1 MKKLPWFLEKRKEN
15 FNHLEAGIKNI
26 KGINVL
32 QQPVDKR
39 FSSSHYCLGMML
51 DQKLAIKRS
60 AIMEMLSKKG
70 VGTSIYY
77 PQPVP
82 RMTYYQSKYGY
93 EEKNFINAA
102 LISDGIIAL
111 PVGPHL
117 DLSDMDYII
126 KSIKEVW
133 KEMNV

>member
-1 MKKLPWFLEKRKEN
+1 
-15 FNHLEAGIKNI
+15 
-26 KGINVL
+26 
-32 QQPVDKR
+32 
-39 FSSSHYCLGMML
+39 MML
-51 DQKLAIKRS
+51 DQKLANKRP
-60 AIMEMLSKKG
+60 AIMDMLSKKG

-82 RMTYYQSKYGY
+82 RMTFYQSKYGY

-102 LISDGIIAL
+102 SISDSIIAL

-117 DLSDMDYII
+117 GISEIDYII

>member
-1 MKKLPWFLEKRKEN
+1 MLN
-15 FNHLEAGIKNI
+15 QGIAN
-26 KGINVL
+26 N
-32 QQPVDKR
+32 
-39 FSSSHYCLGMML
+39 
-51 DQKLAIKRS
+51 RS
-60 AIMEMLSKKG
+60 AIMDVLSKKG

-82 RMTYYQSKYGY
+82 RMTYYKLKYGY
-93 EEKNFINAA
+93 EEKYFVNAA
-102 LISDGIIAL
+102 TISDSIIAL

-133 KEMNV
+133 REMNVWPWKT